1 MTYLYKSAHCCLIK
15 VFVIVKEIYSLIL
28 KGVFLVREVLIGSGV
43 VLSSIGISML
53 LYGHI
58 PQGFIG
64 LVTVT
69 FGVVVAILTKKKKV
83 E

>member
-15 VFVIVKEIYSLIL
+15 IFVTVKEIYSLIS

-43 VLSSIGISML
+43 ALSSAGIFML

-69 FGVVVAILTKKKKV
+69 FGVVVAMVTKNNNK
-83 E
+83 

>member
-1 MTYLYKSAHCCLIK
+1 
-15 VFVIVKEIYSLIL
+15 VKEIYSLIS

-43 VLSSIGISML
+43 ALSSAGIFML

-69 FGVVVAILTKKKKV
+69 FGVVVAMVTKNNNK
-83 E
+83 

>member
-1 MTYLYKSAHCCLIK
+1 M
-15 VFVIVKEIYSLIL
+15 
-28 KGVFLVREVLIGSGV
+28 REVLIGSGV
-43 VLSSIGISML
+43 VLSSAGIFML

-64 LVTVT
+64 MITVT
-69 FGVVVAILTKKKKV
+69 LGAVVAMLTKKKKV

>member
-1 MTYLYKSAHCCLIK
+1 M
-15 VFVIVKEIYSLIL
+15 
-28 KGVFLVREVLIGSGV
+28 REVLIGSGV
-43 VLSSIGISML
+43 ALSSTGIFML

-58 PQGFIG
+58 PQSFIG

-83 E
+83 D

>member
-1 MTYLYKSAHCCLIK
+1 M
-15 VFVIVKEIYSLIL
+15 
-28 KGVFLVREVLIGSGV
+28 REVLIGSGV
-43 VLSSIGISML
+43 ALSSASIFML

-69 FGVVVAILTKKKKV
+69 LGVVVAMLTKKKKV
-83 E
+83 D

>member
-15 VFVIVKEIYSLIL
+15 VFVIVKEIYSLIS

-43 VLSSIGISML
+43 ALSSAGIFML

-64 LVTVT
+64 LVTVI
-69 FGVVVAILTKKKKV
+69 FGVVVAMITKKNKV
-83 E
+83 D

>member
-1 MTYLYKSAHCCLIK
+1 M
-15 VFVIVKEIYSLIL
+15 
-28 KGVFLVREVLIGSGV
+28 REVLIGSGV
-43 VLSSIGISML
+43 ALSSAGIFMW

-69 FGVVVAILTKKKKV
+69 FGVVIAMLTKKKKV
-83 E
+83 D

>member
-1 MTYLYKSAHCCLIK
+1 M
-15 VFVIVKEIYSLIL
+15 
-28 KGVFLVREVLIGSGV
+28 REVLIGSGV

-69 FGVVVAILTKKKKV
+69 FGVVIAMVTKKKKV
-83 E
+83 D

>member
-1 MTYLYKSAHCCLIK
+1 MMRIIYQIIYLREFYM
-15 VFVIVKEIYSLIL
+15 
-28 KGVFLVREVLIGSGV
+28 REVLIGSGV
-43 VLSSIGISML
+43 ALSSAGIFML

-69 FGVVVAILTKKKKV
+69 FGVVVAMLTKKKKV
-83 E
+83 D

>member
-1 MTYLYKSAHCCLIK
+1 MIS
-15 VFVIVKEIYSLIL
+15 

-43 VLSSIGISML
+43 ALSSAGIFML

-83 E
+83 D